1 MAVLNHDDVLQLRRV
16 GHEIGDQALTGKF
29 PVRNVS
35 DDVQQLLQQRFAILL
50 DGTKPKWHCYNC
62 KWSSTQ
68 KGYCRPLEHV
78 CLQVLLKDAGSLLAN
93 VLGNFIVEAFPN
105 AFNLV

>member
-35 DDVQQLLQQRFAILL
+35 DDVQQLLKQRFAILL

-68 KGYCRPLEHV
+68 KGTAGLWSMCAYKFFSRTP
-78 CLQVLLKDAGSLLAN
+78 VLC
-93 VLGNFIVEAFPN
+93 
-105 AFNLV
+105 

>member
-35 DDVQQLLQQRFAILL
+35 DNLQQLLQ
-50 DGTKPKWHCYNC
+50 
-62 KWSSTQ
+62 
-68 KGYCRPLEHV
+68 
-78 CLQVLLKDAGSLLAN
+78 
-93 VLGNFIVEAFPN
+93 
-105 AFNLV
+105 